1 MACGS
6 FNTRTGA
13 ALIEIGEGANQV
25 VLTDTRQLNDAS
37 LRIERDQFE
46 HKTQASSRPN
56 KYIIT
61 GLEGKL
67 ELSIADVDLNSIKTV
82 FFGSNIEKSVT
93 TYTRADSTTIDVERE
108 KLVIKDFAG
117 TELEGQKVV
126 IKPYPLIESP
136 AEKDAAYSFG
146 GGGLTY
152 AGTDYAT
159 AGEAEDAF
167 LADANAYQDWVNS
180 WVTFPCGALTDI
192 NGTNLAYGL
201 QTQQELKLTITSLPE
216 DDGTRMIFGD
226 TSVA

>member
-6 FNTRTGA
+6 FNTRSGA
-13 ALIEIGEGANQV
+13 ALIEIGEGADQV

-56 KYIIT
+56 KYIVT

-67 ELSIADVDLNSIKTV
+67 EVSISDIDLNSIKTV
-82 FFGSNIEKSVT
+82 FFGSTVETAVT
-93 TYTRADSTTIDVERE
+93 TYTRADTTTVDVARE

-117 TELEGQKVV
+117 TELAGQKVV
-126 IKPYPLIESP
+126 IKPYPLVESP
-136 AEKDAAYSFG
+136 ADKDPAYSFG

-152 AGTDYAT
+152 AGTTYGTDV
-159 AGEAEDAF
+159 EAEDAF
-167 LADANAYQDWVNS
+167 LADANAYQDWVGS
-180 WVTFPCGALTDI
+180 WVTFPCGSLTDI

-216 DDGTRMIFGD
+216 DDGVRMIFGD
-226 TSVA
+226 ASVA